1 MPGLTPESAIVK
13 AQQETVSPTVAV
25 RSVLPLRLL
34 QQGWHGLSSL
44 VRRKPLGAAS
54 AMILCV
60 LIAVAILAPVV
71 APYDPYQFNLN
82 ERGLPIRMQPPN
94 ATFLFGTDPLGR
106 DVLSRIV
113 YGSRVS
119 LIVGFSSVALGT
131 LFGTLIGLAS
141 GYWEGKVDQTLQRGV
156 DTCMAVPGIV
166 LALAVVSVLGQSLT
180 NIILVISLVIAPG
193 ASRVVRGMVLSVKQN
208 TYIDAAS
215 AAGASPWR
223 IIVCH
228 ILPNVFAA
236 ILVIASVWLGNA
248 IVIEAALSFLG
259 LGTPPPTPTWGGML
273 SGEGRRNLE
282 NAPYLAIFPGLAISI
297 VVLAFNMLGDALRDL
312 LDPRLRSR

>member
-1 MPGLTPESAIVK
+1 MPGSIPESGTVK
-13 AQQETVSPTVAV
+13 TPRGLVVVARPSRATLSVRLWQAV
-25 RSVLPLRLL
+25 R
-34 QQGWHGLSSL
+34 QGLALL

-54 AMILCV
+54 ALILCALV
-60 LIAVAILAPVV
+60 VVAICAPLIA
-71 APYDPYQFNLN
+71 PYNPYKFNLN
-82 ERGLPIRMQPPN
+82 ERGLPIRMQPPS

-119 LIVGFSSVALGT
+119 LIVGFASVTLGT

-141 GYWEGKVDQTLQRGV
+141 GYWEGRIDQTLQRAV
-156 DTCMAVPGIV
+156 DTTMAIPGIV

-193 ASRVVRGMVLSVKQN
+193 ASRVVRGTVFSVKQN
-208 TYIDAAS
+208 AYIDAAY

-223 IIVCH
+223 IVGRH
-228 ILPNVFAA
+228 ILPNVLAP

-282 NAPYLAIFPGLAISI
+282 TAPFLAIFPGLAISI